1 MKCFLPPHRVL
12 RRIPVEV
19 LKHRGFIH
27 MQANG
32 SFLETQKLGNCM
44 FSSLYIFPTL
54 CVLEILSYGKT
65 SYFSFFY
72 YYYGYLFVVRM
83 ASSLWIFRGFCVF

>member
-19 LKHRGFIH
+19 LKHRAFIH

-32 SFLETQKLGNCM
+32 SFSETQKLGNCM

-65 SYFSFFY
+65 SYLSFF
-72 YYYGYLFVVRM
+72 FIIIM
-83 ASSLWIFRGFCVF
+83 AICCENGQFPMDI

>member
-19 LKHRGFIH
+19 LKHRAFIH

-32 SFLETQKLGNCM
+32 SFSETQKLGNCM

-65 SYFSFFY
+65 SYLSFF
-72 YYYGYLFVVRM
+72 LLLLWLSVVRM